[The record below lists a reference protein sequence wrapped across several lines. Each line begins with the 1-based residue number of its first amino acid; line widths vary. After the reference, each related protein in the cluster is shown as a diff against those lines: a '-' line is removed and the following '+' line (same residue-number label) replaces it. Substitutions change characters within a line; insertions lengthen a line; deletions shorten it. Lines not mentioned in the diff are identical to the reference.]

1 MSLGRVSIAL
11 LHHPVRQGG
20 RIITSSITNFD
31 IHDLAR
37 LTKTYG
43 LDAFYLIHPDEGM
56 RNLAKTFVSHWF
68 DDAGRLFKPDRTAA
82 LEKMLIVPSL
92 DIAIAMLTERHGIR
106 PFLLATSARKRP
118 KTIPWKQVLTLLDNP
133 LLLLLGTAD
142 GLSEELDDIIDGY
155 AEPIDPGTGYNH
167 LSVRSA
173 ASIFI
178 DRLHRDR
185 YK

>member
-1 MSLGRVSIAL
+1 MTLESVSIAL
-11 LHHPVRQGG
+11 IHYPVCQGD

-43 LDAFYLIHPDEGM
+43 LGAFYLVHPDEGM
-56 RNLAKTFVSHWF
+56 RTLAETFVSHWF
-68 DDAGRLFKPDRTAA
+68 DAAGRTFKPDRTAA
-82 LEKMLIVPSL
+82 LEKMAIVPTL
-92 DIAIAMLTERHGIR
+92 DTAIVSMERIHGAR
-106 PFLLATSARKRP
+106 PFILATSARKRP
-118 KTIPWKQVLTLLDNP
+118 KTIPWEQVLAVTDRP
-133 LLLLLGTAD
+133 LLILFGTAD
-142 GLSEELDDIIDGY
+142 GLSEQLDDIIDGY
-155 AEPIDPGTGYNH
+155 SEPIDPGTGYNH

-173 ASIFI
+173 ASIFV